1 MQRLIISLKFVKC
14 ITRLFYPVLM
24 LEKEVEWWSLPSAL
38 TIYCYCLHRLIVS
51 LKFVSTKRDN
61 YLLTL
66 NCAEAH
72 VQCNLRQITF
82 KIFWLTFKNAS

>member
-1 MQRLIISLKFVKC
+1 
-14 ITRLFYPVLM
+14 M

-66 NCAEAH
+66 TEHLN
-72 VQCNLRQITF
+72 NLTTF
-82 KIFWLTFKNAS
+82 II

>member
-1 MQRLIISLKFVKC
+1 
-14 ITRLFYPVLM
+14 M

-66 NCAEAH
+66 NCTDVH
-72 VQCNLRQITF
+72 VATV
-82 KIFWLTFKNAS
+82 

>member
-1 MQRLIISLKFVKC
+1 
-14 ITRLFYPVLM
+14 M

-61 YLLTL
+61 NLLTL
-66 NCAEAH
+66 NTEAH
-72 VQCNLRQITF
+72 VATV
-82 KIFWLTFKNAS
+82 